1 MFRVFFNFLRRSLIL
16 NYTMEVKTEKL
27 NDNKNKS
34 SKLAGSTEKYPQR
47 CIAAFNCIKEKLKNT
62 KKVTRYGIILS
73 LMHKHKDDDIYKAV
87 LFKLW
92 RSRNKGKISYRK
104 FAEVVGDFYDS
115 GMYSRMIRY
124 CDFIQAHRAFVK
136 YPESLLR
143 SFLSQTRKL
152 ENREQIYKQA
162 EESLKDDSLS
172 SSTLKKKLKALTD
185 SYIPSIPKP
194 SKEEMFFEYF
204 ENVSDHEKLRIIGKL
219 EAYLREVRASLKA
232 EGNGKEEDSSSDGSS
247 KSTEKTG
254 DANADNVKLDSGA
267 TNDPSKASPTEVVIA
282 NSAGIAEDTSNFQDK
297 KEDNSHSGLDEMW
310 ENLGREY
317 AKQLAQDAQYD
328 DYTEE
333 MYNKF
338 MNDKPE
344 TSETD
349 NTIFSQVTAILEK
362 IKCKSLDRDIGA
374 KKIIDIF
381 DSLEGYKQYKGN
393 PHNYDVKIAW
403 DLVKG
408 EISPNIL
415 IGVTEYI
422 GFRERMKASSFP
434 GKTV

>member
-1 MFRVFFNFLRRSLIL
+1 
-16 NYTMEVKTEKL
+16 MEVKTEKL

-73 LMHKHKDDDIYKAV
+73 LMNKHKDDDIYKAV

-104 FAEVVGDFYDS
+104 FVDVVGDFYDS

-143 SFLSQTRKL
+143 SFLSKTRKL
-152 ENREQIYKQA
+152 EDREQIYKQA
-162 EESLKDDSLS
+162 EESLKGECVS
-172 SSTLKKKLKALTD
+172 SSALRKKLKVLTD
-185 SYIPSIPKP
+185 SYIPSMPKP

-204 ENVSDHEKLRIIGKL
+204 ENVSDNEKLRIIGKL
-219 EAYLREVRASLKA
+219 EAYLRKARASLKVGQN
-232 EGNGKEEDSSSDGSS
+232 EKEEDSSSDGSS
-247 KSTEKTG
+247 KSTEET
-254 DANADNVKLDSGA
+254 DDSGA
-267 TNDPSKASPTEVVIA
+267 INDPSKASPTEVVIA
-282 NSAGIAEDTSNFQDK
+282 NSTGIAEDTSNFQDK

-317 AKQLAQDAQYD
+317 AKQLAEDAQYD
-328 DYTEE
+328 NYSEE
-333 MYNKF
+333 VYDKF
-338 MNDKPE
+338 MDDKPE

-362 IKCKSLDRDIGA
+362 IKYESLDRNIGA
-374 KKIIDIF
+374 RKIIAIF
-381 DSLEGYKQYKGN
+381 DNLEGYKQYKDN
-393 PHNYDVKIAW
+393 PHNYNVKIAW

>member
-1 MFRVFFNFLRRSLIL
+1 M
-16 NYTMEVKTEKL
+16 KTETKKL

-34 SKLAGSTEKYPQR
+34 SKLAGSIEKYPQR

-73 LMHKHKDDDIYKAV
+73 LMNKHKDDDIYKAV

-143 SFLSQTRKL
+143 SFLSKTRKL

-162 EESLKDDSLS
+162 EESLKDKCVS
-172 SSTLKKKLKALTD
+172 SSALRKKLKVLKD
-185 SYIPSIPKP
+185 SYIPSMPKP

-204 ENVSDHEKLRIIGKL
+204 ENVSDNEKLRMIGKL
-219 EAYLREVRASLKA
+219 EAYLRKVRASLKVGQN
-232 EGNGKEEDSSSDGSS
+232 EKEEDSSSDGSS
-247 KSTEKTG
+247 KSTEKT
-254 DANADNVKLDSGA
+254 DDSGA
-267 TNDPSKASPTEVVIA
+267 INDPSKASPTEVVIA

-362 IKCKSLDRDIGA
+362 IKYKSLDRDIGA
-374 KKIIDIF
+374 RKIIAIF
-381 DSLEGYKQYKGN
+381 DNLEGYKQYKGN

>member
-1 MFRVFFNFLRRSLIL
+1 
-16 NYTMEVKTEKL
+16 MEVKTEKL

-73 LMHKHKDDDIYKAV
+73 LMNKHKDDDIYKAV

-104 FAEVVGDFYDS
+104 FVEVVGDFYDS

-143 SFLSQTRKL
+143 SFLSKTRKL
-152 ENREQIYKQA
+152 EDREQIYKQA
-162 EESLKDDSLS
+162 EESLKDKCVS
-172 SSTLKKKLKALTD
+172 SSALRKKLKVLTD
-185 SYIPSIPKP
+185 SYIPSMPKP

-204 ENVSDHEKLRIIGKL
+204 ENVSDNEKLRMIGKL
-219 EAYLREVRASLKA
+219 EAYLRKVRASLKVGQN
-232 EGNGKEEDSSSDGSS
+232 EKEEDSSSDGSS
-247 KSTEKTG
+247 KSTEKT
-254 DANADNVKLDSGA
+254 DDSGA
-267 TNDPSKASPTEVVIA
+267 TNDPSKASPTEVVIV
-282 NSAGIAEDTSNFQDK
+282 NSTGIAEDTSNFQDK

-317 AKQLAQDAQYD
+317 AKQLAEEAQYD
-328 DYTEE
+328 NYSEE
-333 MYNKF
+333 VYDKF

-362 IKCKSLDRDIGA
+362 IKYESLDKDIGA

-393 PHNYDVKIAW
+393 PHNYNVKIAW

>member
-1 MFRVFFNFLRRSLIL
+1 MLLIS
-16 NYTMEVKTEKL
+16 K
-27 NDNKNKS
+27 KS
-34 SKLAGSTEKYPQR
+34 
-47 CIAAFNCIKEKLKNT
+47 
-62 KKVTRYGIILS
+62 
-73 LMHKHKDDDIYKAV
+73 
-87 LFKLW
+87 
-92 RSRNKGKISYRK
+92 
-104 FAEVVGDFYDS
+104 
-115 GMYSRMIRY
+115 
-124 CDFIQAHRAFVK
+124 
-136 YPESLLR
+136 
-143 SFLSQTRKL
+143 
-152 ENREQIYKQA
+152 
-162 EESLKDDSLS
+162 EESLKDKCVS
-172 SSTLKKKLKALTD
+172 SSALRKKLKVLTD
-185 SYIPSIPKP
+185 SYIPSMPKP

-204 ENVSDHEKLRIIGKL
+204 ENASDHEKLRIIGKL
-219 EAYLREVRASLKA
+219 EAYLRKVRASLKVGQN
-232 EGNGKEEDSSSDGSS
+232 EKEEDSSSGGSY
-247 KSTEKTG
+247 KSTEKT
-254 DANADNVKLDSGA
+254 DDSGA

-282 NSAGIAEDTSNFQDK
+282 NSTGIAEDTSNSQDK
-297 KEDNSHSGLDEMW
+297 EEDNSHSGLDEMW

-393 PHNYDVKIAW
+393 PHNYNVKIAW

>member
-1 MFRVFFNFLRRSLIL
+1 
-16 NYTMEVKTEKL
+16 MEVKTEKL
-27 NDNKNKS
+27 NNNKNKS

-73 LMHKHKDDDIYKAV
+73 LMNKHKDDDIYKAV

-104 FAEVVGDFYDS
+104 FVEVVGDFYDS

-143 SFLSQTRKL
+143 SFLSKTRKL
-152 ENREQIYKQA
+152 EDREQIYKQA
-162 EESLKDDSLS
+162 EESLKDKCVS
-172 SSTLKKKLKALTD
+172 SSALRKKLKVLTD
-185 SYIPSIPKP
+185 SYMPSMPKP

-204 ENVSDHEKLRIIGKL
+204 ENVSDNEKLRMIGKL
-219 EAYLREVRASLKA
+219 EAYLRKVRASLKVGQN
-232 EGNGKEEDSSSDGSS
+232 EKEEDSSSDGSS
-247 KSTEKTG
+247 KSTEKT
-254 DANADNVKLDSGA
+254 DDSGA
-267 TNDPSKASPTEVVIA
+267 TNDPSKASPTEVVIV
-282 NSAGIAEDTSNFQDK
+282 NSTGIAEDTSNFQDK

-362 IKCKSLDRDIGA
+362 IKYESLDRNIGA
-374 KKIIDIF
+374 RKIIAIF
-381 DSLEGYKQYKGN
+381 DNLEGYKQYKDN
-393 PHNYDVKIAW
+393 PHNYNVKIAW

>member
-1 MFRVFFNFLRRSLIL
+1 MK
-16 NYTMEVKTEKL
+16 TETEKL

>member
-1 MFRVFFNFLRRSLIL
+1 M
-16 NYTMEVKTEKL
+16 
-27 NDNKNKS
+27 
-34 SKLAGSTEKYPQR
+34 
-47 CIAAFNCIKEKLKNT
+47 
-62 KKVTRYGIILS
+62 
-73 LMHKHKDDDIYKAV
+73 
-87 LFKLW
+87 
-92 RSRNKGKISYRK
+92 RSRNKGKIPYRK
-104 FAEVVGDFYDS
+104 FVEVVGDFYDS

-143 SFLSQTRKL
+143 SFLSKTRKL

-162 EESLKDDSLS
+162 EESLKGECVS
-172 SSTLKKKLKALTD
+172 SSALRKKLKVLTD
-185 SYIPSIPKP
+185 SYIPSMPKP

-204 ENVSDHEKLRIIGKL
+204 DNVSDNEKLRMIGKL
-219 EAYLREVRASLKA
+219 EAYLRKVRASLKVGQN
-232 EGNGKEEDSSSDGSS
+232 EKEEDSSSGGSY
-247 KSTEKTG
+247 KSTEKT
-254 DANADNVKLDSGA
+254 DDSGA
-267 TNDPSKASPTEVVIA
+267 TNDPSKASLTEVVIA

-317 AKQLAQDAQYD
+317 AKQLAEDAQYD
-328 DYTEE
+328 NYSEE
-333 MYNKF
+333 VYDKF
-338 MNDKPE
+338 MNDKPEAQCAE

-374 KKIIDIF
+374 KKIIAIF
-381 DSLEGYKQYKGN
+381 DSIEGYKQYKGN

-415 IGVTEYI
+415 IEVTEYI

>member
-1 MFRVFFNFLRRSLIL
+1 MRRSLIL

-73 LMHKHKDDDIYKAV
+73 LMNKHKDDDIYKAV

-92 RSRNKGKISYRK
+92 RSRNKGKIPYRK
-104 FAEVVGDFYDS
+104 FVEVVGDFYDS

-143 SFLSQTRKL
+143 SFLSKTRKL
-152 ENREQIYKQA
+152 EDREQIYKQA
-162 EESLKDDSLS
+162 EESLKGECVS
-172 SSTLKKKLKALTD
+172 SSALRKKLKVLTD
-185 SYIPSIPKP
+185 SYIPSMPKP

-204 ENVSDHEKLRIIGKL
+204 ENVSDNEKLRIIGKL
-219 EAYLREVRASLKA
+219 EAYLRKARASLKVGQN
-232 EGNGKEEDSSSDGSS
+232 EKEEDSSSDGSS
-247 KSTEKTG
+247 KSTEET
-254 DANADNVKLDSGA
+254 DDSGA
-267 TNDPSKASPTEVVIA
+267 INDPSKASPTEVVIA
-282 NSAGIAEDTSNFQDK
+282 NSTGIAEDTSNFQDK

-317 AKQLAQDAQYD
+317 AKQLAEDAQYD
-328 DYTEE
+328 NYSEE
-333 MYNKF
+333 VYDKF
-338 MNDKPE
+338 MDDKPE

-362 IKCKSLDRDIGA
+362 IKYESLDRNIGA
-374 KKIIDIF
+374 RKIIAIF
-381 DSLEGYKQYKGN
+381 DNLEGYKQYKDN
-393 PHNYDVKIAW
+393 PHNYNVKIAW

>member
-1 MFRVFFNFLRRSLIL
+1 
-16 NYTMEVKTEKL
+16 MEVKTEKL

-73 LMHKHKDDDIYKAV
+73 LMNKHKDDDIYKAV

-92 RSRNKGKISYRK
+92 RSRNKGKIPYRK
-104 FAEVVGDFYDS
+104 FVEVVGDFYDS

-143 SFLSQTRKL
+143 SFLSKTRKL

-162 EESLKDDSLS
+162 EESLKGECVS
-172 SSTLKKKLKALTD
+172 SSALRKKLKVLTD
-185 SYIPSIPKP
+185 SYIPSMPKP

-204 ENVSDHEKLRIIGKL
+204 ENVSDNEKLRMIGKL
-219 EAYLREVRASLKA
+219 EAYLRKVRASLKVGQN
-232 EGNGKEEDSSSDGSS
+232 EKEEDSSSDGSS
-247 KSTEKTG
+247 KSTEKT
-254 DANADNVKLDSGA
+254 DDSGA

-282 NSAGIAEDTSNFQDK
+282 NSTGIAEDTSNFQDK

-317 AKQLAQDAQYD
+317 AKQLAEDAQYD
-328 DYTEE
+328 NYSEE
-333 MYNKF
+333 VYDKF

-362 IKCKSLDRDIGA
+362 IKYKSLDRDIGA
-374 KKIIDIF
+374 RKIIAIF
-381 DSLEGYKQYKGN
+381 DNLEGYKQYKDN
-393 PHNYDVKIAW
+393 PHNYNVKIAW

>member
-1 MFRVFFNFLRRSLIL
+1 M
-16 NYTMEVKTEKL
+16 KTETKKL

-73 LMHKHKDDDIYKAV
+73 LMNKHKDDDIYKAV

-124 CDFIQAHRAFVK
+124 CDFIQEHRAFVK

-172 SSTLKKKLKALTD
+172 SSALKKKLKVLTD
-185 SYIPSIPKP
+185 SYIPSMPKP

-232 EGNGKEEDSSSDGSS
+232 EGKGKEEDSSSDGSS

>member
-1 MFRVFFNFLRRSLIL
+1 M
-16 NYTMEVKTEKL
+16 KTETKKL

-73 LMHKHKDDDIYKAV
+73 LMNKHKDDDIYKAV

-124 CDFIQAHRAFVK
+124 CDFIQEHRAFVK

-172 SSTLKKKLKALTD
+172 SSALKKKLKALTD
-185 SYIPSIPKP
+185 SYIPSMPKP

-317 AKQLAQDAQYD
+317 AKQLAEDAQYD

-415 IGVTEYI
+415 IGVKEYN
-422 GFRERMKASSFP
+422 GFRERMKGSPFP

>member
-1 MFRVFFNFLRRSLIL
+1 
-16 NYTMEVKTEKL
+16 MEVKTEKL
-27 NDNKNKS
+27 NNNKNKS

-73 LMHKHKDDDIYKAV
+73 LMNKHKNDDIYKAV

-104 FAEVVGDFYDS
+104 FVEVVGDFYDS

-143 SFLSQTRKL
+143 SFLSKTRKL

-162 EESLKDDSLS
+162 EESLKGECVS
-172 SSTLKKKLKALTD
+172 SSALRKKLKVLTD
-185 SYIPSIPKP
+185 SYIPSMPKP

-204 ENVSDHEKLRIIGKL
+204 ENVSDNEKLRMIGKL
-219 EAYLREVRASLKA
+219 EDYLRKVRASLKVGQN
-232 EGNGKEEDSSSDGSS
+232 EKEEDSSSDGSS
-247 KSTEKTG
+247 KSTEKT
-254 DANADNVKLDSGA
+254 DDSGA
-267 TNDPSKASPTEVVIA
+267 TNDPSKASSTEVVIA
-282 NSAGIAEDTSNFQDK
+282 NSTGIAEDTSNFQDK

-362 IKCKSLDRDIGA
+362 IKYESLDRNIGA
-374 KKIIDIF
+374 RKIIAIF
-381 DSLEGYKQYKGN
+381 DKLEGYKQYKDN

>member
-1 MFRVFFNFLRRSLIL
+1 
-16 NYTMEVKTEKL
+16 MEVKTEKL

-73 LMHKHKDDDIYKAV
+73 LMNKHKDDDIYKAV

-92 RSRNKGKISYRK
+92 RSRNKGKIPYRK
-104 FAEVVGDFYDS
+104 FVEVVGDFYDS

-143 SFLSQTRKL
+143 SFLSKTRKL

-162 EESLKDDSLS
+162 EESLKDKCVS
-172 SSTLKKKLKALTD
+172 SSALRKKLKVLTD
-185 SYIPSIPKP
+185 SYIPSMPKP

-204 ENVSDHEKLRIIGKL
+204 ENVSDNEKLRMIGKL
-219 EAYLREVRASLKA
+219 EDYLRKVRASLKVGQN
-232 EGNGKEEDSSSDGSS
+232 EKEEDSSSDGSS
-247 KSTEKTG
+247 KSTEK
-254 DANADNVKLDSGA
+254 ADDSGA

-282 NSAGIAEDTSNFQDK
+282 NSTGIAEDTSNFQDK

-317 AKQLAQDAQYD
+317 AKQLAEDAQYD
-328 DYTEE
+328 NYSEE
-333 MYNKF
+333 VYDKF

-362 IKCKSLDRDIGA
+362 IKYESLDRNIGA
-374 KKIIDIF
+374 RKIIAIF
-381 DSLEGYKQYKGN
+381 DNLEGYKQYKGN
-393 PHNYDVKIAW
+393 PHNYNVKIAW

>member
-1 MFRVFFNFLRRSLIL
+1 
-16 NYTMEVKTEKL
+16 MEVKTEKL
-27 NDNKNKS
+27 NNNKNKS

-73 LMHKHKDDDIYKAV
+73 LMNKHKDDDIYKAV

-104 FAEVVGDFYDS
+104 FVEVVGDFYDS

-143 SFLSQTRKL
+143 SFLSKTRKL

-162 EESLKDDSLS
+162 EESLKGECVS
-172 SSTLKKKLKALTD
+172 SSALRKKLKVLTD
-185 SYIPSIPKP
+185 SYIPSMPKP

-204 ENVSDHEKLRIIGKL
+204 DNVSDNEKLRMIGKL
-219 EAYLREVRASLKA
+219 EAYLRKVRASLKVGQN
-232 EGNGKEEDSSSDGSS
+232 EKEEDSSSGGSY
-247 KSTEKTG
+247 KSTEKT
-254 DANADNVKLDSGA
+254 DDSGA

-282 NSAGIAEDTSNFQDK
+282 NSTGIAEDTSNSQDK
-297 KEDNSHSGLDEMW
+297 EEDNSHSGLDEMW

-362 IKCKSLDRDIGA
+362 IKYESLDRNIGA
-374 KKIIDIF
+374 RKIIAIF
-381 DSLEGYKQYKGN
+381 DNLEGYKQYKDN

>member
-1 MFRVFFNFLRRSLIL
+1 
-16 NYTMEVKTEKL
+16 MEVKTEKL

-73 LMHKHKDDDIYKAV
+73 LMNKHKDDDIYKAV

-124 CDFIQAHRAFVK
+124 CDFIQEHRAFVK

-172 SSTLKKKLKALTD
+172 SSALKKKLKALTD
-185 SYIPSIPKP
+185 SYIPSMPKP

-204 ENVSDHEKLRIIGKL
+204 ENASDHEKLRMIGKL
-219 EAYLREVRASLKA
+219 EAYLRKVRASLKVGQN
-232 EGNGKEEDSSSDGSS
+232 EKEEDSSSGGSY
-247 KSTEKTG
+247 KSTEKT
-254 DANADNVKLDSGA
+254 DDSGA

-282 NSAGIAEDTSNFQDK
+282 NSTGIAEDTSNSQDK
-297 KEDNSHSGLDEMW
+297 EEDNSHSGLDEMW

-393 PHNYDVKIAW
+393 PHNYNVKIAW

>member
-1 MFRVFFNFLRRSLIL
+1 MK
-16 NYTMEVKTEKL
+16 TETEKL

-34 SKLAGSTEKYPQR
+34 SKPAGSTEKYPQR

-73 LMHKHKDDDIYKAV
+73 LMNKHKDDDIYKAV

-124 CDFIQAHRAFVK
+124 CDFIQERRAFVK

-172 SSTLKKKLKALTD
+172 SSALKKKLKALTD

-219 EAYLREVRASLKA
+219 EAYSREVRASLKA

-247 KSTEKTG
+247 KSTEKTDDSG
-254 DANADNVKLDSGA
+254 ADNVKLDSGA

>member
-1 MFRVFFNFLRRSLIL
+1 
-16 NYTMEVKTEKL
+16 MEVKTEKL

-73 LMHKHKDDDIYKAV
+73 LMNKHKDDDIYKAV

-92 RSRNKGKISYRK
+92 RSRNKGKIPYRK
-104 FAEVVGDFYDS
+104 FVEVVGDFYDS

-143 SFLSQTRKL
+143 SFLSKTRKL

-162 EESLKDDSLS
+162 EESLKGECVS
-172 SSTLKKKLKALTD
+172 SSALRKKLKVLTD
-185 SYIPSIPKP
+185 SYIPSMPKP

-204 ENVSDHEKLRIIGKL
+204 ENVSDNEKLRMIGKL
-219 EAYLREVRASLKA
+219 EAYLRKVRASLKVGQN
-232 EGNGKEEDSSSDGSS
+232 EKEEDSSSDGSS
-247 KSTEKTG
+247 KSTEKT
-254 DANADNVKLDSGA
+254 DDSGA
-267 TNDPSKASPTEVVIA
+267 TNDPSKASPTEVIIA
-282 NSAGIAEDTSNFQDK
+282 NSTGIAEDTSNFQDK

-344 TSETD
+344 ISETD

-374 KKIIDIF
+374 QKIIDIF

>member
-1 MFRVFFNFLRRSLIL
+1 MK
-16 NYTMEVKTEKL
+16 VKTEKL

-73 LMHKHKDDDIYKAV
+73 LMNKHKDDDIYKAV

-92 RSRNKGKISYRK
+92 RSRNKGKIPYRK
-104 FAEVVGDFYDS
+104 FVEVVGDFYDS

-143 SFLSQTRKL
+143 SFLSKTRKL

-162 EESLKDDSLS
+162 EESLKDKCVS
-172 SSTLKKKLKALTD
+172 SSALRKKLKALTD

-219 EAYLREVRASLKA
+219 EAYLREVRASLKVGQN
-232 EGNGKEEDSSSDGSS
+232 EKEEDSSSDGSS

-310 ENLGREY
+310 ENLEREY
-317 AKQLAQDAQYD
+317 AKQLAEDAQYD
-328 DYTEE
+328 NYSEE
-333 MYNKF
+333 VYDKF

-362 IKCKSLDRDIGA
+362 IKYESLDRNIGA
-374 KKIIDIF
+374 RKIIDIF
-381 DSLEGYKQYKGN
+381 DNLEGYKQYKDN

-408 EISPNIL
+408 EIPPNIL

>member
-1 MFRVFFNFLRRSLIL
+1 
-16 NYTMEVKTEKL
+16 MEVKTEKL

-73 LMHKHKDDDIYKAV
+73 LMNKHKDDDIYKAV

-104 FAEVVGDFYDS
+104 FVEVVGDFYDS

-143 SFLSQTRKL
+143 SFLSKTRKL

-162 EESLKDDSLS
+162 EESLKGECVS
-172 SSTLKKKLKALTD
+172 SSALRKKLKVLTD
-185 SYIPSIPKP
+185 SYIPSMPKP

-204 ENVSDHEKLRIIGKL
+204 ENVSDNEKLRMIGKL
-219 EAYLREVRASLKA
+219 EAYLRKVRASLKVGQN
-232 EGNGKEEDSSSDGSS
+232 EKEEDSSSDGSF
-247 KSTEKTG
+247 KSTEET
-254 DANADNVKLDSGA
+254 DDSGA
-267 TNDPSKASPTEVVIA
+267 INDPSKASPTEVVIA
-282 NSAGIAEDTSNFQDK
+282 NSTGIAEDTSNFQDK

-317 AKQLAQDAQYD
+317 AKQLAEDAQYD
-328 DYTEE
+328 NYSEE
-333 MYNKF
+333 VYDKF
-338 MNDKPE
+338 MDDKPE

-362 IKCKSLDRDIGA
+362 IKYESLDRNIGA
-374 KKIIDIF
+374 RKIIAIF
-381 DSLEGYKQYKGN
+381 DNLEGYKQYKDN
-393 PHNYDVKIAW
+393 PHNYNVKIAW

>member
-1 MFRVFFNFLRRSLIL
+1 
-16 NYTMEVKTEKL
+16 MEVKTEKL

-73 LMHKHKDDDIYKAV
+73 LMNKHKDDDIYKAV

-92 RSRNKGKISYRK
+92 RSRNKGKIPYRK
-104 FAEVVGDFYDS
+104 FVEVVGDFYDS

-143 SFLSQTRKL
+143 SFLSKTRKL

-162 EESLKDDSLS
+162 EESLKGECVS
-172 SSTLKKKLKALTD
+172 SSALRKKLKVLTD
-185 SYIPSIPKP
+185 SYIPSMPKP

-204 ENVSDHEKLRIIGKL
+204 DNVSDNEKLRMIGKL
-219 EAYLREVRASLKA
+219 EAYLRKVRASLKVGQN
-232 EGNGKEEDSSSDGSS
+232 EKEEDSSSDGSS
-247 KSTEKTG
+247 KSTEKT
-254 DANADNVKLDSGA
+254 DDSGA

-282 NSAGIAEDTSNFQDK
+282 NSTGIAEDTSNFQDK

-317 AKQLAQDAQYD
+317 AKQLAEDAQYD
-328 DYTEE
+328 NYSEE
-333 MYNKF
+333 VYDKF
-338 MNDKPE
+338 MNDKPEAQCAE

-362 IKCKSLDRDIGA
+362 IKYESLDRNIGA
-374 KKIIDIF
+374 RKIIAIF
-381 DSLEGYKQYKGN
+381 DNLEGYKHYKDN

>member
-1 MFRVFFNFLRRSLIL
+1 
-16 NYTMEVKTEKL
+16 MEVKTEKL
-27 NDNKNKS
+27 NNNKNKS

-73 LMHKHKDDDIYKAV
+73 LMNKHKDDDIYKAV

-104 FAEVVGDFYDS
+104 FVEVVGDFYDS

-143 SFLSQTRKL
+143 SFLSKTRKL
-152 ENREQIYKQA
+152 EDREQIYKQA
-162 EESLKDDSLS
+162 EESLKDKCVS
-172 SSTLKKKLKALTD
+172 SSALRKKLKVLTD
-185 SYIPSIPKP
+185 SYIPSMPKP

-204 ENVSDHEKLRIIGKL
+204 ENVSDNEKLRMIGKL
-219 EAYLREVRASLKA
+219 EAYLRKVRASLKVGQN
-232 EGNGKEEDSSSDGSS
+232 EKEEDSSSGGSY
-247 KSTEKTG
+247 KSTEKT
-254 DANADNVKLDSGA
+254 DDSGA

-282 NSAGIAEDTSNFQDK
+282 NSTGIAEDTSNSQDK
-297 KEDNSHSGLDEMW
+297 EEDNSHSGLDEMW

-317 AKQLAQDAQYD
+317 AKQLAEDAQYD
-328 DYTEE
+328 NYSEE
-333 MYNKF
+333 VYNKF

-393 PHNYDVKIAW
+393 PHNYNVKIAW

>member
-1 MFRVFFNFLRRSLIL
+1 M
-16 NYTMEVKTEKL
+16 KTETKKL

-73 LMHKHKDDDIYKAV
+73 LMNKHKDDDIYKAV

-104 FAEVVGDFYDS
+104 FVEVVGDFYDS

-143 SFLSQTRKL
+143 SFLSKTRKL

-162 EESLKDDSLS
+162 EESLKDKCVS
-172 SSTLKKKLKALTD
+172 SSALRKKLKVLTD
-185 SYIPSIPKP
+185 SYIPSMPKP

-204 ENVSDHEKLRIIGKL
+204 ENVSDNEKLRMIGKL
-219 EAYLREVRASLKA
+219 EAYLRKVRASLKVGQN
-232 EGNGKEEDSSSDGSS
+232 EKEEDSSSDGSS
-247 KSTEKTG
+247 KSTEKT
-254 DANADNVKLDSGA
+254 DDSGA
-267 TNDPSKASPTEVVIA
+267 INDPSKASSTEVVIA
-282 NSAGIAEDTSNFQDK
+282 NSTGIAEDTSNFQDK

-317 AKQLAQDAQYD
+317 AKQLAEDAQYD
-328 DYTEE
+328 NYSEE
-333 MYNKF
+333 VYNKF
-338 MNDKPE
+338 MNDKPEAQCAE

-362 IKCKSLDRDIGA
+362 IKYKSLDRDIGA
-374 KKIIDIF
+374 RKIIAIF
-381 DSLEGYKQYKGN
+381 DNLEGYKQYKGN

>member
-1 MFRVFFNFLRRSLIL
+1 MK
-16 NYTMEVKTEKL
+16 VKTEKL

-73 LMHKHKDDDIYKAV
+73 LMNKHKDDDIYKAV

-143 SFLSQTRKL
+143 SFLSKTRKL
-152 ENREQIYKQA
+152 EDREQIYKQA
-162 EESLKDDSLS
+162 EESLKGECVS
-172 SSTLKKKLKALTD
+172 SSALRKKLKVLTD
-185 SYIPSIPKP
+185 SYIPSMPKP

-204 ENVSDHEKLRIIGKL
+204 ENVSDNEKLRIIGKL
-219 EAYLREVRASLKA
+219 EAYLRKARASLKVGQN
-232 EGNGKEEDSSSDGSS
+232 EKEEDSSSDGSS
-247 KSTEKTG
+247 KSTEET
-254 DANADNVKLDSGA
+254 DDSGA
-267 TNDPSKASPTEVVIA
+267 INDPSKASPTEVVIA
-282 NSAGIAEDTSNFQDK
+282 NSTGIAEDTSNFQDK

-317 AKQLAQDAQYD
+317 AKQLAEDAQYD
-328 DYTEE
+328 NYSEE
-333 MYNKF
+333 VYDKF
-338 MNDKPE
+338 MDDKPE

-362 IKCKSLDRDIGA
+362 IKYESLDRNIGA
-374 KKIIDIF
+374 RKIIAIF
-381 DSLEGYKQYKGN
+381 DNLEGYKQYKDN
-393 PHNYDVKIAW
+393 PHNYNVKIAW

>member
-1 MFRVFFNFLRRSLIL
+1 
-16 NYTMEVKTEKL
+16 MEVKTEKL

-73 LMHKHKDDDIYKAV
+73 LMNKHKDDDIYKAV

-104 FAEVVGDFYDS
+104 FVEVVGDFYDS

-143 SFLSQTRKL
+143 SFLSKTRKL

-172 SSTLKKKLKALTD
+172 SSALKKKLKVLTD
-185 SYIPSIPKP
+185 SYIPSMPKP

-204 ENVSDHEKLRIIGKL
+204 DNVSDNEKLRMIGKL
-219 EAYLREVRASLKA
+219 EAYLRKVRASLKVGQN
-232 EGNGKEEDSSSDGSS
+232 EKEEDSSSDGSS
-247 KSTEKTG
+247 KSTEKT
-254 DANADNVKLDSGA
+254 DDSGA

-282 NSAGIAEDTSNFQDK
+282 NSTGIAEDTSNFQDK

-317 AKQLAQDAQYD
+317 AKQLAEDAQYD
-328 DYTEE
+328 NYSEE
-333 MYNKF
+333 VYDKF

-374 KKIIDIF
+374 QKIIDIF

>member
-1 MFRVFFNFLRRSLIL
+1 
-16 NYTMEVKTEKL
+16 MEVKTEKL

-73 LMHKHKDDDIYKAV
+73 LMSKHKDDDIYKAV

-143 SFLSQTRKL
+143 SFLSKTRKL
-152 ENREQIYKQA
+152 EDREQIYKQA
-162 EESLKDDSLS
+162 EESLKDKCVS
-172 SSTLKKKLKALTD
+172 SSALRKKLKVLTD
-185 SYIPSIPKP
+185 SYIPSMPKP

-204 ENVSDHEKLRIIGKL
+204 ENVSDNEKLRIIGKL
-219 EAYLREVRASLKA
+219 EAYLRKARASLKVGQN
-232 EGNGKEEDSSSDGSS
+232 EKEEDSSSDGSS
-247 KSTEKTG
+247 KSTEET
-254 DANADNVKLDSGA
+254 DDSGA
-267 TNDPSKASPTEVVIA
+267 INDPSKASPTEVVIA
-282 NSAGIAEDTSNFQDK
+282 NSTGIAEDTSNFQDK

-317 AKQLAQDAQYD
+317 AKQLAEDAQYD
-328 DYTEE
+328 NYSEE
-333 MYNKF
+333 VYDKF
-338 MNDKPE
+338 MDDKPE

-362 IKCKSLDRDIGA
+362 IKYESLDRNIGA
-374 KKIIDIF
+374 RKIIAIF
-381 DSLEGYKQYKGN
+381 DNLEGYKQYKDN
-393 PHNYDVKIAW
+393 PHNYNVKIAW

>member
-1 MFRVFFNFLRRSLIL
+1 
-16 NYTMEVKTEKL
+16 MEVKTEKL

-34 SKLAGSTEKYPQR
+34 SKPAGSTEKYPQR

-73 LMHKHKDDDIYKAV
+73 LMNKHKDDDIYKAV

-143 SFLSQTRKL
+143 SFLSKTRKL

-162 EESLKDDSLS
+162 EESLKGECVS
-172 SSTLKKKLKALTD
+172 SSALRKKLKVLTD
-185 SYIPSIPKP
+185 SYIPSMPKP

-204 ENVSDHEKLRIIGKL
+204 DNVSDNEKLRMIGKL
-219 EAYLREVRASLKA
+219 EAYLRKVRASLKVGQN
-232 EGNGKEEDSSSDGSS
+232 EKEEDSSSGGSY
-247 KSTEKTG
+247 KSTEKT
-254 DANADNVKLDSGA
+254 DDSGA

-282 NSAGIAEDTSNFQDK
+282 NSTGIAEDTSNSQDK
-297 KEDNSHSGLDEMW
+297 EEDNSHSGLDEMW

-362 IKCKSLDRDIGA
+362 IKYESLDRNIGA
-374 KKIIDIF
+374 RKIIAIF
-381 DSLEGYKQYKGN
+381 DNLEGYKQYKDN

>member
-1 MFRVFFNFLRRSLIL
+1 M
-16 NYTMEVKTEKL
+16 KTETKKL

-73 LMHKHKDDDIYKAV
+73 LMNKHKDDDIYKAV

>member
-1 MFRVFFNFLRRSLIL
+1 M
-16 NYTMEVKTEKL
+16 KTETKKL

-34 SKLAGSTEKYPQR
+34 SKPAGSTEKYPQR

-73 LMHKHKDDDIYKAV
+73 LMNKHKDDDIYKAV

-124 CDFIQAHRAFVK
+124 CDFIQEHRAFVK

-172 SSTLKKKLKALTD
+172 SSALKKKLKALTD
-185 SYIPSIPKP
+185 SYIPSMPKP

-204 ENVSDHEKLRIIGKL
+204 ENASDHEKLRIIGKL
-219 EAYLREVRASLKA
+219 EAYLREVRASLKV

-247 KSTEKTG
+247 KSTEK
-254 DANADNVKLDSGA
+254 ADDSGA
-267 TNDPSKASPTEVVIA
+267 TNDPSKASPTEVVMA
-282 NSAGIAEDTSNFQDK
+282 NSARIAENMSNSQDK
-297 KEDNSHSGLDEMW
+297 EEDNSHSGLDEMW

-317 AKQLAQDAQYD
+317 AKQLAEDAQYD

-415 IGVTEYI
+415 IGVKEYN
-422 GFRERMKASSFP
+422 GFRERMKGSPFP

>member
-1 MFRVFFNFLRRSLIL
+1 
-16 NYTMEVKTEKL
+16 MEVKTEKL

-73 LMHKHKDDDIYKAV
+73 LMNKHKDDDIYKAV

-104 FAEVVGDFYDS
+104 FVEVVGDFYDS

-143 SFLSQTRKL
+143 SFLSKTRKL

-162 EESLKDDSLS
+162 EESLKGECVS
-172 SSTLKKKLKALTD
+172 SSALRKKLKVLTD
-185 SYIPSIPKP
+185 SYIPSMPKP

-204 ENVSDHEKLRIIGKL
+204 ENVSDNEKLRMIGKL
-219 EAYLREVRASLKA
+219 EDYLRKVRASLKVGQN
-232 EGNGKEEDSSSDGSS
+232 EKEEDSSSDGSS
-247 KSTEKTG
+247 KSTEKT
-254 DANADNVKLDSGA
+254 DDSGA
-267 TNDPSKASPTEVVIA
+267 TNDPSKASSTEVVIA
-282 NSAGIAEDTSNFQDK
+282 NSTGIAEDTSNSQDK
-297 KEDNSHSGLDEMW
+297 EEDNSHSGLDEMW

-317 AKQLAQDAQYD
+317 AKQLAEDAQYD
-328 DYTEE
+328 NYSEE
-333 MYNKF
+333 VYDKF
-338 MNDKPE
+338 MDDKPE

-362 IKCKSLDRDIGA
+362 IKYESLDRNIGA
-374 KKIIDIF
+374 RKIIAIF
-381 DSLEGYKQYKGN
+381 DNLEGYKQYKDN
-393 PHNYDVKIAW
+393 PHNYNVKIAW

>member
-1 MFRVFFNFLRRSLIL
+1 
-16 NYTMEVKTEKL
+16 MEVKTEKL

-73 LMHKHKDDDIYKAV
+73 LMNKHKDDDIYKAV

-104 FAEVVGDFYDS
+104 FVEVVGDFYDS

-143 SFLSQTRKL
+143 SFLSKTRKL
-152 ENREQIYKQA
+152 EDREQIYKQA
-162 EESLKDDSLS
+162 EESLKDKCVS
-172 SSTLKKKLKALTD
+172 SSALRKKLKVLTD
-185 SYIPSIPKP
+185 SYIPSMPKP

-204 ENVSDHEKLRIIGKL
+204 ENVSDNEKLRIIGKL
-219 EAYLREVRASLKA
+219 EAYLRKARASLKVGQN
-232 EGNGKEEDSSSDGSS
+232 EKEEDSSSGGSS
-247 KSTEKTG
+247 KSTEKT
-254 DANADNVKLDSGA
+254 DDSGA
-267 TNDPSKASPTEVVIA
+267 TNDPSKASSTEVVIA
-282 NSAGIAEDTSNFQDK
+282 NSTGIAEDTSNFQDK

-317 AKQLAQDAQYD
+317 AKQLAEDAQYD
-328 DYTEE
+328 NYSEE
-333 MYNKF
+333 VYDKF
-338 MNDKPE
+338 MNDKPEAQCAE

-362 IKCKSLDRDIGA
+362 IKYESLDRDIGA
-374 KKIIDIF
+374 RKIIDIF

>member
-1 MFRVFFNFLRRSLIL
+1 
-16 NYTMEVKTEKL
+16 MEVKTEKL

-73 LMHKHKDDDIYKAV
+73 LMNKHKDDDIYKAV

-143 SFLSQTRKL
+143 SFLSKTRKL
-152 ENREQIYKQA
+152 EDREQIYKQA
-162 EESLKDDSLS
+162 EESLKGECVS
-172 SSTLKKKLKALTD
+172 SSELRKKLKALTD
-185 SYIPSIPKP
+185 SYIPSMPKP

-204 ENVSDHEKLRIIGKL
+204 ENVSDNEKLRMIGKL
-219 EAYLREVRASLKA
+219 EAYLRKVRASLKVGQN
-232 EGNGKEEDSSSDGSS
+232 EKEEDSSSDGSS
-247 KSTEKTG
+247 KSTEK
-254 DANADNVKLDSGA
+254 ADDSGA

-282 NSAGIAEDTSNFQDK
+282 NSTGIAEDTSNSQDK
-297 KEDNSHSGLDEMW
+297 EEDNSHSGLDEMW

-393 PHNYDVKIAW
+393 PHNYNVKIAW

>member
-1 MFRVFFNFLRRSLIL
+1 MK
-16 NYTMEVKTEKL
+16 TETEKL

-62 KKVTRYGIILS
+62 KKVTMYGIILS
-73 LMHKHKDDDIYKAV
+73 LMNKHKDDDIYKAV

-124 CDFIQAHRAFVK
+124 CDFIQEHRAFVK

-172 SSTLKKKLKALTD
+172 SSALKKKLKVLTD
-185 SYIPSIPKP
+185 SYIPSMPKP

-247 KSTEKTG
+247 KSTEKT
-254 DANADNVKLDSGA
+254 DDSGA
-267 TNDPSKASPTEVVIA
+267 TNDPSKASPTEVVMA
-282 NSAGIAEDTSNFQDK
+282 NSVRIAENMSNSQDK
-297 KEDNSHSGLDEMW
+297 EEDNSHSGLDEMW

-415 IGVTEYI
+415 IGVKEYN

>member
-1 MFRVFFNFLRRSLIL
+1 M
-16 NYTMEVKTEKL
+16 KTETKKL

-34 SKLAGSTEKYPQR
+34 SKLASSTEKYPQR

-73 LMHKHKDDDIYKAV
+73 LMNKHKDDDIYKAV

-124 CDFIQAHRAFVK
+124 CDFIQEHRAFVK

>member
-1 MFRVFFNFLRRSLIL
+1 
-16 NYTMEVKTEKL
+16 MEVKTEKL

-73 LMHKHKDDDIYKAV
+73 LMNKHKDDDIYKAV

-104 FAEVVGDFYDS
+104 FVEVVGDFYDS

-204 ENVSDHEKLRIIGKL
+204 ENVSDNEKLRMIGKL
-219 EAYLREVRASLKA
+219 EDYLRKVRASLKVGQN
-232 EGNGKEEDSSSDGSS
+232 EKEEDSSSDGSS

-282 NSAGIAEDTSNFQDK
+282 NSTGIAEDTSNFQDK

-317 AKQLAQDAQYD
+317 AKQLAEDAQYD
-328 DYTEE
+328 NYSEE
-333 MYNKF
+333 VYDKF

-362 IKCKSLDRDIGA
+362 IKYESLDRNIGA
-374 KKIIDIF
+374 RKIIAIF
-381 DSLEGYKQYKGN
+381 DNLEGYKQYKDN

>member
-1 MFRVFFNFLRRSLIL
+1 M
-16 NYTMEVKTEKL
+16 KTETKKL

-124 CDFIQAHRAFVK
+124 CDFIQEHRAFVK

-162 EESLKDDSLS
+162 EESSKDDSLS
-172 SSTLKKKLKALTD
+172 SSALKKKLKALTD

-333 MYNKF
+333 VYDKF
-338 MNDKPE
+338 MNDKPEAQCAE

-362 IKCKSLDRDIGA
+362 IKYESLDRNIGA

-381 DSLEGYKQYKGN
+381 DNLEGYKQYKGN

>member
-1 MFRVFFNFLRRSLIL
+1 M
-16 NYTMEVKTEKL
+16 KTETKKL

-73 LMHKHKDDDIYKAV
+73 LMNKHKDDDIYKVV

-124 CDFIQAHRAFVK
+124 CDFIQEHRAFVK

-162 EESLKDDSLS
+162 EESSKDDSLS
-172 SSTLKKKLKALTD
+172 SSALKKKLKALTD

-267 TNDPSKASPTEVVIA
+267 TNDPSKASPTEVVMA
-282 NSAGIAEDTSNFQDK
+282 NSVRIAENMSNSQDK
-297 KEDNSHSGLDEMW
+297 EEDNSHSGLDEMW

-317 AKQLAQDAQYD
+317 AKQLAEDAQYD
-328 DYTEE
+328 NYSEE
-333 MYNKF
+333 VYDKF
-338 MNDKPE
+338 MNDKPEAQCAE

>member
-1 MFRVFFNFLRRSLIL
+1 
-16 NYTMEVKTEKL
+16 MEVKTEKL

-73 LMHKHKDDDIYKAV
+73 LMNKHKDDDIYKAV

-92 RSRNKGKISYRK
+92 RSRNKGKIPYRK

-143 SFLSQTRKL
+143 SFLSKTRKL

-162 EESLKDDSLS
+162 EESLKDKCVS
-172 SSTLKKKLKALTD
+172 SNALRKKLKVLTD
-185 SYIPSIPKP
+185 SYIPSMPKP

-204 ENVSDHEKLRIIGKL
+204 ENVSDNEKLRMIGKL
-219 EAYLREVRASLKA
+219 EAYLRKVRASLKV
-232 EGNGKEEDSSSDGSS
+232 EENGKEEDSSSDGSS
-247 KSTEKTG
+247 KSTEKT
-254 DANADNVKLDSGA
+254 DDSGA
-267 TNDPSKASPTEVVIA
+267 INDPSKASPTEVVIA
-282 NSAGIAEDTSNFQDK
+282 NSTGIAEDTSNFQDK

-317 AKQLAQDAQYD
+317 AKQLAEDAQYD
-328 DYTEE
+328 NYSEE
-333 MYNKF
+333 VYDKF

-344 TSETD
+344 AQCAETSETG

-362 IKCKSLDRDIGA
+362 IKYKSLDRDIGA
-374 KKIIDIF
+374 RKIIAIF
-381 DSLEGYKQYKGN
+381 DNLEGYKQYKDN
-393 PHNYDVKIAW
+393 PHNYNVKIAW

>member
-1 MFRVFFNFLRRSLIL
+1 
-16 NYTMEVKTEKL
+16 MEVKTEKL
-27 NDNKNKS
+27 NNNKNKS

-73 LMHKHKDDDIYKAV
+73 LMNKHKDDDIYKAV

-104 FAEVVGDFYDS
+104 FVEVVGDFYDS

-143 SFLSQTRKL
+143 SFLSKTRKL
-152 ENREQIYKQA
+152 EDREQIYKQA
-162 EESLKDDSLS
+162 EESLKDKYVS
-172 SSTLKKKLKALTD
+172 SSALRKKLKVLTD
-185 SYIPSIPKP
+185 SYIPSMPKP

-204 ENVSDHEKLRIIGKL
+204 DNVSDNEKLRMIGKL
-219 EAYLREVRASLKA
+219 EAYLRKVRASLKVGQN
-232 EGNGKEEDSSSDGSS
+232 EKEEDSSSGGSY
-247 KSTEKTG
+247 KSTEKT
-254 DANADNVKLDSGA
+254 DDSGA
-267 TNDPSKASPTEVVIA
+267 TNDPSKASPTEVIIA
-282 NSAGIAEDTSNFQDK
+282 NSTGIAEDTSNFQDK

-317 AKQLAQDAQYD
+317 AKQLAVDAQYD
-328 DYTEE
+328 NYSEE
-333 MYNKF
+333 VYDKF
-338 MNDKPE
+338 MDDKPE

-362 IKCKSLDRDIGA
+362 IKYKSLDRDIGA
-374 KKIIDIF
+374 RKIIAIF
-381 DSLEGYKQYKGN
+381 DNLQGYKQYKDN
-393 PHNYDVKIAW
+393 PHNYNVKIAW